1 MPKKTLSIRRADRCA
16 VCGTELPAGTRAEW
30 DPGDRSI
37 TCLDCASAHARSG
50 SPGSAAEA
58 PVPAPPPY
66 RPHDHQANEPASD
79 VLQEPGSDHSTQ
91 PDPLLD
97 TGVPGASARAEHE
110 RRRVRREE
118 QLEQRWGT
126 GRLGRL
132 AKALSDD
139 PQSTKA
145 WAQGAAGEEQVARVL
160 HRRLGASAVLLHDR
174 KVPGTRGNIDHIVIA
189 SSGVWIVDAKR
200 YQGKVERRDVGG
212 LLRSDVRLFVGGR
225 DRTKL
230 VDGMQWQFDAVLTA
244 LGGMELPVHRALS
257 FVDADWPLFFA
268 KPLRF
273 GDVWV
278 CWSSK
283 LADLIAEPGPLDD
296 EVVERAARLLAGR
309 LPAA

>member
-16 VCGTELPAGTRAEW
+16 DCGTELPAGTRAEW
-30 DPGDRSI
+30 DPGDRTV
-37 TCLDCASAHARSG
+37 TCLPCADSVTRSG
-50 SPGSAAEA
+50 SPDADATP
-58 PVPAPPPY
+58 PVPTPPPY
-66 RPHDHQANEPASD
+66 RPKDQRSDEPA
-79 VLQEPGSDHSTQ
+79 GSAVNGPEDDRPS
-91 PDPLLD
+91 PVPSLD
-97 TGVPGASARAEHE
+97 TGVPGASARAEHD

-160 HRRLGASAVLLHDR
+160 HRRLGESAVLLHDR

-212 LLRSDVRLFVGGR
+212 LLRSDVRLYVGGR
-225 DRTKL
+225 DRSKL
-230 VDGMQWQFDAVLTA
+230 VAGMQWQFDAVLGA
-244 LGGMELPVHRALS
+244 LGGLELPVHRALS

-278 CWSSK
+278 SWPSK
-283 LADLIAEPGPLDD
+283 MAELIAEPGPLDD